1 MVKLSAQKKWLACL
15 AGALRGG
22 AFVKLTLGGPRV
34 RSDALKSVLVRPV
47 ELKDG
52 PRLSF
57 VYRYPTRDVTK
68 NHPADEALALIE
80 NLIGEQFRHAH
91 LFTTQAIL
99 ELRLRDGKEA
109 QIIKSNP
116 ENQPPASTAHDQP
129 KHRLIDPRAGWLHA
143 LGVTTA
149 DGNVAKGMEA
159 KFRQINKFVEVL
171 EHLLAQAGVRP
182 SPGAETSES
191 PVASDLS
198 GAQLDK
204 RASAPGDERTP
215 AVTDGLTIVDMGC
228 GKGYLTFAAYDWLR
242 RSGWKAASVRGIE
255 ARPDLVEVC
264 NRTAKAN
271 QFKHLQFETGAIAG
285 VKADRADVLI
295 ALHACDT
302 ATDDAI
308 AWGVR
313 AGASL
318 IIVSPCCHKELRPQ
332 LRPPPAL
339 AGALRH
345 GIVLERHAEFV
356 TDALRAALLE
366 WAGYETKVFEFI
378 STEHTAKNLM
388 IAATKNHG
396 HRPPNHLHSR
406 PSAFAKATADKSGT
420 LSSAPS
426 GGEGRGEEDLG
437 ERACQVRELA
447 SLYGIRAQRLAS
459 NLGFPLAPGE

>member
-15 AGALRGG
+15 AGALRDG

-34 RSDALKSVLVRPV
+34 RSGDTLKNVLVRPV

-91 LFTTQAIL
+91 LFTTQVIL
-99 ELRLRDGKEA
+99 ELRFREGKDA
-109 QIIKSNP
+109 RLITGR
-116 ENQPPASTAHDQP
+116 PAHQALPSTLHDQP

-143 LGVTTA
+143 LGVTTT

-159 KFRQINKFVEVL
+159 KFRQMNKFVEVL
-171 EHLLAQAGVRP
+171 EHLLTQDRGSRGEEAPIHSERGTPDAESSQSLP
-182 SPGAETSES
+182 TSPATEELR
-191 PVASDLS
+191 V
-198 GAQLDK
+198 
-204 RASAPGDERTP
+204 
-215 AVTDGLTIVDMGC
+215 VDMGC

-242 RSGWKAASVRGIE
+242 RSGWNAASVRGIE

-264 NRTAKAN
+264 HRTAKEN
-271 QFKHLQFETGAIAG
+271 QFDHLEFETGAIAG
-285 VKADRADVLI
+285 VKPDRADVLI

-313 AGASL
+313 AEASL

-332 LRPPPAL
+332 LRPPSAL

-388 IAATKNHG
+388 IAATKRSE
-396 HRPPNHLHSR
+396 HRPPNHHLSG
-406 PSAFAKATADKSGT
+406 PSGT

-437 ERACQVRELA
+437 ERARKVRELA
-447 SLYGIRAQRLAS
+447 ALYGIRSQRLAS
-459 NLGFPLAPGE
+459 NLGFPLAPAE